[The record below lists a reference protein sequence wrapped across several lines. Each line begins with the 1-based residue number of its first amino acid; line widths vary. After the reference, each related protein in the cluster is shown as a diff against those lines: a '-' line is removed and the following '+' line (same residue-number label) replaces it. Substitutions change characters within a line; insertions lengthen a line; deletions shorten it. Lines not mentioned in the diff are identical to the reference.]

1 MTEATNQFLGLF
13 TFTCH
18 TMCVCEREREVEE
31 PKGLANV
38 ISTGKGLTVSKS
50 PTSDFIRAAC
60 N

>member
-1 MTEATNQFLGLF
+1 
-13 TFTCH
+13 
-18 TMCVCEREREVEE
+18 MCVCEREREVEE